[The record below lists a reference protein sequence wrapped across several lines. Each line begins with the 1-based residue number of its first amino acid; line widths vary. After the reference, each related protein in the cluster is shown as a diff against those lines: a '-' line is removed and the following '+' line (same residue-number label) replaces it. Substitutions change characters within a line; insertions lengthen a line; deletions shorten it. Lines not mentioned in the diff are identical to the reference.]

1 MISLPSVQCA
11 SNAISTL
18 LFLPYTRAYICAYI
32 SATWLELPLNPVLY
46 RELEFLWTFFRFKR
60 VLMAN
65 FLISSTINTDEATDI
80 NNKMSVQYR
89 ASVWKTAWSGG
100 KWITSI
106 CPMGEPPTA
115 YRNMRFVKKPT
126 WKVDLTSRRE
136 IHMVMIIV
144 VIVDSE
150 LTTHT
155 KSWSLPFFT
164 PFIWLSISWTSLKDG
179 HLISVGLN
187 RCVRLGQCWL

>member
-1 MISLPSVQCA
+1 MISLQSVQCA

-18 LFLPYTRAYICAYI
+18 LFLPYTRAYIRAYI
-32 SATWLELPLNPVLY
+32 SATWLEIPLNPVLY

-115 YRNMRFVKKPT
+115 YRHTNMRFEKKPT
-126 WKVDLTSRRE
+126 WKVDLTWKTRNSQGYDNCGYSRLW
-136 IHMVMIIV
+136 INNTHQ
-144 VIVDSE
+144 E
-150 LTTHT
+150 LVPAFLY
-155 KSWSLPFFT
+155 SLYLT
-164 PFIWLSISWTSLKDG
+164 LYKLDISKRRT
-179 HLISVGLN
+179 LN
-187 RCVRLGQCWL
+187 

>member
-1 MISLPSVQCA
+1 MISLQSVQCA
-11 SNAISTL
+11 SNAISSL
-18 LFLPYTRAYICAYI
+18 LFLPYTRAYIRAYI
-32 SATWLELPLNPVLY
+32 SATWLEIPLNPVLY

-106 CPMGEPPTA
+106 CPMVEPPTA

-126 WKVDLTSRRE
+126 WKVDLTWKTRNSQGYDNCGYSRLW
-136 IHMVMIIV
+136 INNTHQ
-144 VIVDSE
+144 E
-150 LTTHT
+150 LVPAFHY
-155 KSWSLPFFT
+155 SLYLT
-164 PFIWLSISWTSLKDG
+164 LYKLDISKRRT
-179 HLISVGLN
+179 LN
-187 RCVRLGQCWL
+187 